1 MSGNSGACRG
11 KLAVCS
17 GKCGFITQAE
27 SWSRGGRTV
36 TADAG
41 ARLRAERV
49 GGRGGRG
56 GAKPREAA
64 EGLSDPAKVGGADSE

>member
-1 MSGNSGACRG
+1 VSGNSGACRG

-41 ARLRAERV
+41 ARLRAERA
-49 GGRGGRG
+49 GGG
-56 GAKPREAA
+56 KPREAA